1 MMYPTL
7 RHPARFEVPV
17 RVVALA
23 VLMGI
28 TGTVA
33 ADQLDDAATAFQATD
48 YATAFALWR
57 PLAEQGN
64 SKAEV
69 GLGKLYDSGFGVPK
83 DPAQATAWF
92 QKAANHG
99 DAEGECIV
107 GERYVQGTGGLP
119 HGISEGVGIM
129 RKAVDHGNANCAR
142 QVGEL
147 YRNGLFGVH
156 KDPVEAVAWHRRGAE
171 MGDTLAQGRLGIDYE
186 FGIGVR
192 EDSEQAAYWYRKAVE
207 QLRKEAEQGN
217 VTAQLNMGQLYE
229 WGSWGLV
236 RDKAAAL
243 YWCGKAAQQKSRV
256 ENFAKQCVSRVEQES
271 FAFGSK

>member
-99 DAEGECIV
+99 DWTCPCMTGHAVTLRLENLPV
-107 GERYVQGTGGLP
+107 GETRAASS
-119 HGISEGVGIM
+119 ISG
-129 RKAVDHGNANCAR
+129 RCADATR
-142 QVGEL
+142 CSD
-147 YRNGLFGVH
+147 R
-156 KDPVEAVAWHRRGAE
+156 
-171 MGDTLAQGRLGIDYE
+171 
-186 FGIGVR
+186 
-192 EDSEQAAYWYRKAVE
+192 
-207 QLRKEAEQGN
+207 
-217 VTAQLNMGQLYE
+217 
-229 WGSWGLV
+229 
-236 RDKAAAL
+236 
-243 YWCGKAAQQKSRV
+243 
-256 ENFAKQCVSRVEQES
+256 
-271 FAFGSK
+271 